1 MSTKR
6 KKSNNFAATMPSQKK
21 AAGESSK
28 AAEDKVLKLLVA
40 AVKECCPPAK
50 SMTAQKLCDLCD
62 KYKGFDHRLPL
73 LALAATCKEAI
84 FNETLSTFSSD
95 LTIGRAVVTKTSCSG
110 ERGLPDDAVLHEISA
125 TNPNLS
131 PATITRLINSL
142 DILIDK
148 ENKACFNDPK
158 RDSIGGQ
165 CISIAAVGQLGK
177 TLVQVLAQKRP
188 RKDTILGAAMPLIE
202 AIRIHPGIDGRPHVY
217 DAADKSAGNDA
228 MAALGKVCDRF
239 PFIQRYLD
247 PPHVMA
253 IQTITAPP
261 NLAQHFPPG
270 RLVANPADAVDGNAP
285 VGLISLAGSEGDA
298 VWAADLL
305 RSHYRDVAGNG
316 GGPAPLPLAA
326 PANVRIM
333 SFSTTGAGIIQYH

>member
-1 MSTKR
+1 M
-6 KKSNNFAATMPSQKK
+6 
-21 AAGESSK
+21 
-28 AAEDKVLKLLVA
+28 LKHLVA
-40 AVKECCPPAK
+40 AVKECSPPAR
-50 SMTAQKLCDLCD
+50 SMTARKLCELCD
-62 KYKGFDHRLPL
+62 KYKGFDHRLPI

-84 FNETLSTFSSD
+84 FNETLSSFSSD
-95 LTIGRAVVTKTSCSG
+95 LTIGRATVTKTSCFG
-110 ERGLPDDAVLHEISA
+110 ERGLQDDAPLHEISA

-131 PATITRLINSL
+131 PATITS
-142 DILIDK
+142 LIDNLDLLIVK
-148 ENKACFNDPK
+148 ENKACFNDSK
-158 RDSIGGQ
+158 RDAIGGK
-165 CISIAAVGQLGK
+165 CISIATVGELGK
-177 TLVQVLAQKRP
+177 NLVQVLAQKRP
-188 RKDTILGAAMPLIE
+188 RKDTILGAAMPLVE

-217 DAADKSAGNDA
+217 DAVEKSAGNDA
-228 MAALGKVCDRF
+228 LAALSRVCDRF

-270 RLVANPADAVDGNAP
+270 RLVANPVDAVDGNAP
-285 VGLISLAGSEGDA
+285 VGLISLAGNERDA

-305 RSHYRDVAGNG
+305 RSQYRDVAGNG
-316 GGPAPLPLAA
+316 GGQAPLPLAA